1 MTESTTS
8 EKPVPVTGNDGAPTV
23 KGFGSVIK
31 REGITL
37 LPVVR
42 ARRRGPDR
50 VIGAW
55 VVSGRKA
62 EWQPAFDLTL
72 VIVTSNAVAF
82 VALLV
87 LRRLVSRRAA
97 QG

>member
-1 MTESTTS
+1 MTGSTS
-8 EKPVPVTGNDGAPTV
+8 EKPVRRTGNDRAPTV
-23 KGFGSVIK
+23 EAFGPVIE

-55 VVSGRKA
+55 VVSDRKA

-72 VIVTSNAVAF
+72 VIVTSNAVAL